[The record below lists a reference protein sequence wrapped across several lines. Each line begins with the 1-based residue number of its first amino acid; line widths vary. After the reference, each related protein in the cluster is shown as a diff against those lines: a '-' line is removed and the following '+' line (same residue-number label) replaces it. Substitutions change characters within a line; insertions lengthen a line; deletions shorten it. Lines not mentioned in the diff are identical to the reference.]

1 MSRYFVTDAPV
12 AIPEWEDDTSI
23 ISDRKPNV
31 IAIKAKMDVATK
43 GKVTSELFTMGKA
56 GDLEA
61 RLGANETALLIH
73 NIVSWSGPDF
83 DGVPCDAAHIRTL
96 DPTEPHIAKVL
107 EEIAI
112 RNKAPS
118 GPKERAA
125 TSTSTSAGATDLITP
140 APSEGARSGNG
151 QSKSPLVSAYIGH
164 LKKSEDST
172 PIS

>member
-12 AIPEWEDDTSI
+12 PIPEWDDTSI

-125 TSTSTSAGATDLITP
+125 TSTSTSAGGIGSTIP

-151 QSKSPLVSAYIGH
+151 QLKSPLLHSITGRQNR
-164 LKKSEDST
+164 SDD
-172 PIS
+172 